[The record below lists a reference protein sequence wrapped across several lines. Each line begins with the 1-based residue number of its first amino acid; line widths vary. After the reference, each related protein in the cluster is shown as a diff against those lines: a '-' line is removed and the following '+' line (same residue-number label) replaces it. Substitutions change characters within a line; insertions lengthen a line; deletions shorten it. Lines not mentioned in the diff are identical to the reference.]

1 MDLQSNRF
9 KSGAKR
15 LIDKHGKTRVYKSIG
30 SETYNHET
38 QTVETPTSTIQVKV
52 VEKYSIDWKDVGQG
66 LILAIGTPV
75 AVMLQQSI
83 EAGNWTFNWKVIGMA
98 AVGGGLTYL
107 IKNFFK
113 RTATI
118 VTETKK

>member
-1 MDLQSNRF
+1 MEP
-9 KSGAKR
+9 
-15 LIDKHGKTRVYKSIG
+15 T
-30 SETYNHET
+30 
-38 QTVETPTSTIQVKV
+38 TVETATSKIEVRVT
-52 VEKYSIDWKDVGQG
+52 EKYSIDWKDVGQG

-75 AVMLQQSI
+75 AVILQQSI
-83 EAGNWTFNWKVIGMA
+83 DAGNWTFNWKVIGMA

-113 RTATI
+113 RTATV

>member
-1 MDLQSNRF
+1 M
-9 KSGAKR
+9 
-15 LIDKHGKTRVYKSIG
+15 
-30 SETYNHET
+30 ET